1 MERYKGLKEPT
12 DFAKERNQRINT
24 IWFQNDCVMQIP
36 HSNQGSVYS
45 IGPKTDKQVNG
56 KESPETDTKTYGQLI
71 FGKDVK
77 VI

>member
-1 MERYKGLKEPT
+1 
-12 DFAKERNQRINT
+12 
-24 IWFQNDCVMQIP
+24 MQIP